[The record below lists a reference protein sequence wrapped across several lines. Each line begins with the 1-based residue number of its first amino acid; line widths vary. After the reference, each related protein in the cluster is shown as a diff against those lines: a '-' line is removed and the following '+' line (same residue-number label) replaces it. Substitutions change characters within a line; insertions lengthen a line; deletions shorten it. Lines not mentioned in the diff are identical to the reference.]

1 MTSTIYHTSSTER
14 ITASFKSIPYSNAS
28 IDFNSAKASTAS
40 FNSIN
45 KLTEGDKIRIEGDNH
60 WNFGGQIIKRGAKLK
75 DGAYSYECIDY
86 THLFFGKTTMT
97 TPKDKTSYDILKEM
111 LTKLGYSTAGLGKT
125 TKKHAQLSW
134 KAVTYWDII
143 QQLRWLDYK
152 AGQLIECYV
161 NADGTLIYKPLAQTH
176 EGYIFKSAY
185 DYSQEYDASDII
197 TGVYV
202 IKADDSNNVSYL
214 SKVYD
219 TDLMAV
225 WGPIIDIEE
234 GC

>member
-60 WNFGGQIIKRGAKLK
+60 PDFGGQVIKCSAKLK

-86 THLFFGKTTMT
+86 TRLFFGEITATFSN
-97 TPKDKTSYDILKEM
+97 KTSYQIIKTRLE
-111 LTKLGYSTAGLGKT
+111 KLNYNTAGLKAT
-125 TKKHAQLSW
+125 TKKHAKVSW
-134 KAVTYWDII
+134 KAVTLWDVI

-161 NADGTLIYKPLAQTH
+161 NADGTLIYQPLPQTH

-185 DYSQEYDASDII
+185 DYSQEYDASSII
-197 TGVYV
+197 SGASI
-202 IKADDSNNVSYL
+202 IKDTDGTITYL
-214 SKVYD
+214 SSV
-219 TDLMAV
+219 TDSELIAV